1 MAVEL
6 PVFGLSRLRMTTDG
20 AGITT
25 LVGCLGCPLDCKWCL
40 NPHARLADTRH
51 ARVSP
56 ERLVELLEQ
65 DSIYFSAT
73 GGGVTF
79 GGGEALLHAAF
90 IRAFREVCPADWRI
104 AVETS
109 LNVSEENARL
119 CLDCVDEW
127 IVDIKDMNP
136 DIYARYTG
144 ASPEKRDANLRLLAE
159 NCPQRTDVR
168 VPRIPGYN
176 AETDVERS
184 VEQLR
189 QMGFSR
195 FDRFEYVDPKYRNR
209 HNI

>member
-1 MAVEL
+1 MAIEL

-79 GGGEALLHAAF
+79 GGGERDH
-90 IRAFREVCPADWRI
+90 DGK
-104 AVETS
+104 S
-109 LNVSEENARL
+109 
-119 CLDCVDEW
+119 VDEA
-127 IVDIKDMNP
+127 
-136 DIYARYTG
+136 ARRG
-144 ASPEKRDANLRLLAE
+144 GGRQA
-159 NCPQRTDVR
+159 
-168 VPRIPGYN
+168 VP
-176 AETDVERS
+176 V
-184 VEQLR
+184 
-189 QMGFSR
+189 
-195 FDRFEYVDPKYRNR
+195 
-209 HNI
+209 